1 MTLVAMRPV
10 LYLAHQYSAGDELP
24 VNNPEMTAA
33 WLEAGSAMWKEDA
46 TDAVPAPKA
55 KARPAA
61 AEPGKEGRTDSG
73 TELQGK
79 VPKTP
84 GRQKTKSAGEK
95 A

>member
-33 WLEAGSAMWKEDA
+33 WIEAGSAAWKEDA
-46 TDAVPAPKA
+46 TDAPAPKA
-55 KARPAA
+55 KAKPAA
-61 AEPGKEGRTDSG
+61 AEPGMEGRTDGG

-84 GRQKTKSAGEK
+84 GRQKTKSAGKK

>member
-10 LYLAHQYSAGDELP
+10 LYLAHQYSAGDKLP

-33 WLEAGSAMWKEDA
+33 WIEAGSAAWKEDA
-46 TDAVPAPKA
+46 TDAPAPKA
-55 KARPAA
+55 KAKPAA
-61 AEPGKEGRTDSG
+61 AEPG

-84 GRQKTKSAGEK
+84 GRQKPKTAGKK

>member
-1 MTLVAMRPV
+1 MTLIALRPV
-10 LYLAHQYSAGDELP
+10 LYLAHQYSTGDKLP
-24 VNNPEMTAA
+24 VNNPDMTAA
-33 WLEAGSAMWKEDA
+33 WLEAGSAEWKEDA
-46 TDAVPAPKA
+46 TDAVSAPKTKA
-55 KARPAA
+55 KPAV

-84 GRQKTKSAGEK
+84 GRQKPKSTGKK

>member
-1 MTLVAMRPV
+1 MRPV
-10 LYLAHQYSAGDELP
+10 LYLAHQYSAGDDLP
-24 VNNPEMTAA
+24 VNNPEMAKA
-33 WLEAGSAMWKEDA
+33 WVEAGSAVWEEDGTNA
-46 TDAVPAPKA
+46 PAAKT

-84 GRQKTKSAGEK
+84 GRQKPAAKK

>member
-1 MTLVAMRPV
+1 MT
-10 LYLAHQYSAGDELP
+10 D
-24 VNNPEMTAA
+24 A
-33 WLEAGSAMWKEDA
+33 WLEAGSAVWKEDA

-84 GRQKTKSAGEK
+84 GRQKTKSAGKK